1 MFVMEKKNNSS
12 HRLGQPKKQNCKK
25 KKTLIIWASL
35 NAEARQTLR
44 QGLDQTKPIKK
55 TKRRR
60 IKEDHKHIKEKKK
73 NNGIKIKVSIGKK
86 RRKIKK

>member
-1 MFVMEKKNNSS
+1 MFVMEKKKTALIVWASLKN
-12 HRLGQPKKQNCKK
+12 RTVKK
-25 KKTLIIWASL
+25 KPLIIWASL
-35 NAEARQTLR
+35 NAEARQTLH

-60 IKEDHKHIKEKKK
+60 IKEDHKHIKEEKK

-86 RRKIKK
+86 RKIKK

>member
-1 MFVMEKKNNSS
+1 MFVMGKKKNSS

-25 KKTLIIWASL
+25 KPLIIWASL
-35 NAEARQTLR
+35 NAEARQTLH

-60 IKEDHKHIKEKKK
+60 IKEDHKHIKEEKK

-86 RRKIKK
+86 RKIKK